1 MKENPFGRTSTLH
14 LMASVSERGS
24 QNGRA
29 ETYLKEMS
37 FTAPYKVL
45 SPFKREDGSIE
56 VMILAVSA
64 GIMEGDTQQIMLET
78 EPGAVMECTSQ
89 SFEKIHKMNEGCAKR
104 ETQIRV
110 ADSSMLVYRPLPVI
124 PFAQS
129 DFRSRTEIHLAG
141 AQSRMIYQEI
151 LSCGRSAS
159 GERFAYRRYDAR
171 IQVRRDGKLIYR
183 ENCRFDPD
191 RYEMEAVGMFEGHSH
206 LANLLLFGMKVDEEK
221 KNQIRGM
228 FENDP
233 EICGGLSMT
242 AYGDTVIRIFGD
254 RAQKLQEVCEEIC
267 KNFSKKMDTDCLQE
281 TGETYKDK

>member
-1 MKENPFGRTSTLH
+1 MKENPFGRISTLH
-14 LMASVSERGS
+14 LTASVSERSS
-24 QNGRA
+24 QSGRA

-64 GIMEGDTQQIMLET
+64 GIMEGDTQQIELET
-78 EPGAVMECTSQ
+78 ETGAVMECTSQ

-104 ETQIRV
+104 ETQIRA
-110 ADSSMLVYRPLPVI
+110 ADDSTLIYRPLPVI

-129 DFRSRTEIHLAG
+129 DFVSRTEIHLAG
-141 AQSRMIYQEI
+141 VKSRMIYQEI

-171 IQVRRDGKLIYR
+171 IQVRREGKLIYR
-183 ENCRFDPD
+183 ENCRFDPKC
-191 RYEMEAVGMFEGHSH
+191 YEMEEVGMFEGHSH
-206 LANLLLFGMKVDEEK
+206 LANLLLFGIKIDEERK
-221 KNQIRGM
+221 SQIREM
-228 FENDP
+228 FEDDP
-233 EICGGLSMT
+233 EICGGLSTT

-254 RAQKLQEVCEEIC
+254 RAQKLQEIC
-267 KNFSKKMDTDCLQE
+267 ARICADL
-281 TGETYKDK
+281 

>member
-14 LMASVSERGS
+14 LTASVSERGG
-24 QNGRA
+24 QPGHA
-29 ETYLKEMS
+29 ETYLREMR

-45 SPFKREDGSIE
+45 SPFKRDDGSIE

-64 GIMEGDTQQIMLET
+64 GIMEGDTQQIELET

-89 SFEKIHKMNEGCAKR
+89 SFEKIHKMNEGYAKR

-110 ADSSMLVYRPLPVI
+110 ADDSTLIYRPLPVI

-129 DFRSRTEIHLAG
+129 DFVSRTEIHLAG

-171 IQVRRDGKLIYR
+171 ILVRREGKLVYR
-183 ENCRFDPD
+183 ENCRFDPN
-191 RYEMEAVGMFEGHSH
+191 RYEMEEVGMFEGHSH
-206 LANLLLFGMKVDEEK
+206 LANLLVFGMMEAVDEER
-221 KNQIRGM
+221 KNQIREM
-228 FENDP
+228 LENDQ
-233 EICGGLSMT
+233 EICGGLSVT

-267 KNFSKKMDTDCLQE
+267 KAISMNFR
-281 TGETYKDK
+281 

>member
-14 LMASVSERGS
+14 LTASVSERGG
-24 QNGRA
+24 QPDHA
-29 ETYLKEMS
+29 ETYLKEMR

-64 GIMEGDTQQIMLET
+64 GIMEGDTQQIELET

-89 SFEKIHKMNEGCAKR
+89 SFEKIHKMNEGYAKR

-110 ADSSMLVYRPLPVI
+110 ADDSTLIYRPLPVI

-171 IQVRRDGKLIYR
+171 ILVRRKGKLVYR
-183 ENCRFDPD
+183 ENCRFDPN

-206 LANLLLFGMKVDEEK
+206 LANLLLFGMNEAVDEE
-221 KNQIRGM
+221 IRTCIREKI
-228 FENDP
+228 ENDP
-233 EICGGLSMT
+233 EICGGLSVT

-267 KNFSKKMDTDCLQE
+267 AMIR
-281 TGETYKDK
+281 